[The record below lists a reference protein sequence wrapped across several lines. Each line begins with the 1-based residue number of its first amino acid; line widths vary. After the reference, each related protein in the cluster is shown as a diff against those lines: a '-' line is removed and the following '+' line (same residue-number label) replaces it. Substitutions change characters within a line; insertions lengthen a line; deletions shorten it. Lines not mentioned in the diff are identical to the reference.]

1 MGSDGL
7 WDLIKNE
14 ETLEVASMHAD
25 PNEAC
30 HVLVRKAYG
39 RWMQEDSYVD
49 DTTVIIAH
57 F

>member
-7 WDLIKNE
+7 WDLIENK
-14 ETLEVASMHAD
+14 ETLEVANTHAD
-25 PNEAC
+25 PNQAC
-30 HVLVRKAYG
+30 YVLVRKAFQ
-39 RWMQEDSYVD
+39 RWMQEDQYVD